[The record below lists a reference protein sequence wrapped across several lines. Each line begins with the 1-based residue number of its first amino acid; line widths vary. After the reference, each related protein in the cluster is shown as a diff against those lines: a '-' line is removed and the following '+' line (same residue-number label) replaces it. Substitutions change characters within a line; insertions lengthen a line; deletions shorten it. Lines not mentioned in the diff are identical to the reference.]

1 MSKLSRAVMLL
12 FLAVV
17 PGLSGCEPA
26 AAPATGAAQAPTV
39 LDASQVERRGALPFV
54 RGWEL
59 GRRIAAQRQQPCL
72 VFFTAD
78 WCTYCKRM
86 EETTFCDPAVVQSAS
101 QFVCVL
107 VDADAEPEVCQR
119 LQVSGYPTVELVSPT
134 GTSLGRMTGWQPA
147 PRFLHSLEAALHR
160 YAWLEHDA
168 AVR

>member
-1 MSKLSRAVMLL
+1 MLL
-12 FLAVV
+12 FMAMV
-17 PGLSGCEPA
+17 PGLSGCKPA
-26 AAPATGAAQAPTV
+26 ATPAAGSAVNAPTI
-39 LDASQVERRGALPFV
+39 LEASQVAERGGLRFV

-59 GRRIAAQRQQPCL
+59 GRRVAAERNQPCL
-72 VFFTAD
+72 VFFTAE

-86 EETTFCDPAVVQSAS
+86 EETTFRDSAVVESAS

-107 VDADAEPEVCQR
+107 VDADAESEVCRR
-119 LQVSGYPTVELVSPT
+119 LQVSGYPTVELISPA

-160 YAWLEHDA
+160 YAWLESDA